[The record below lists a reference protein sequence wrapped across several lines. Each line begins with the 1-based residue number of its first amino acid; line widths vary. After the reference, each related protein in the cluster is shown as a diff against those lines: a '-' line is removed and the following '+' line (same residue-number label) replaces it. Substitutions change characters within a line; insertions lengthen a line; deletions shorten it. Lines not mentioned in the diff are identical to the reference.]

1 MYIYTLYSMARKL
14 LHSFYLDPALGRRLK
29 SASKA
34 EEMPQSQIV
43 REAINARGLTH
54 TGIRPRHQGRK
65 EDHERDNP
73 IVEAGRW
80 PAPTDQRP

>member
-43 REAINARGLTH
+43 REAINAWLDAHGYPAKT
-54 TGIRPRHQGRK
+54 PRAKGGPRK
-65 EDHERDNP
+65 R
-73 IVEAGRW
+73 
-80 PAPTDQRP
+80 